1 MDQKVKTALK
11 VKATSG
17 LQNHNESVQPYIQ
30 SMFLTRCLQVVH
42 TAHKINVHELNQTSY
57 FIECLSIKDFMF
69 GPSCIRKRWQ
79 VRPTSIFG
87 SRTMF
92 SSSFNQNKKKKTFK
106 NKALKSPRGRQNLF
120 IYLQAVSPSQ
130 TLKSVEAGSLAK
142 NNVYSCRRLMVRQ
155 MG

>member
-1 MDQKVKTALK
+1 MDQRVKTALK

-17 LQNHNESVQPYIQ
+17 LQNHNDSVRPYIQ
-30 SMFLTRCLQVVH
+30 SMFLTCCLQMVH
-42 TAHKINVHELNQTSY
+42 TVHEINVHGLNQTSY

-69 GPSCIRKRWQ
+69 GPSCIRKRGQ
-79 VRPTSIFG
+79 VRPTSICG

-92 SSSFNQNKKKKTFK
+92 SSSFNQNKKKTFK

>member
-1 MDQKVKTALK
+1 MHQEKMTGKTNIYLWVKDNVLFI
-11 VKATSG
+11 
-17 LQNHNESVQPYIQ
+17 VQPEQ
-30 SMFLTRCLQVVH
+30 
-42 TAHKINVHELNQTSY
+42 
-57 FIECLSIKDFMF
+57 
-69 GPSCIRKRWQ
+69 
-79 VRPTSIFG
+79 
-87 SRTMF
+87 
-92 SSSFNQNKKKKTFK
+92 KKKTFK